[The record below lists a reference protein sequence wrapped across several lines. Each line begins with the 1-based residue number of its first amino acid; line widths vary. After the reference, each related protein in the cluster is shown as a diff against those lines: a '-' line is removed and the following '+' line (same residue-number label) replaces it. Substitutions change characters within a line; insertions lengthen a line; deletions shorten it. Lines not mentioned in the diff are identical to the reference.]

1 MYHATSFS
9 LFPNWH
15 AGTAA
20 VGGAS
25 RALTPAK
32 RAKAIAAAQ
41 AAALRNLTAHENRVT
56 YNIAAA
62 VQKHAQD
69 ILSASGSSAAAAATG
84 RGQFVSSARR
94 PTAKDVP
101 VVIAQAL
108 QRFKANPPSSLIR
121 AVPNLHIFANN
132 LFPELKMSAIKPSS
146 DIGSAGGGGPRG
158 GGAGG
163 PHGGGGELSRAGTTG
178 GASSGGVGA
187 GCLPAISSAS
197 AAGKRALEAAAQR
210 SGAGIA
216 SASTASGAAAQKR
229 ARPGSGEATLPSGR
243 RSEHT
248 LDPNTRRQIKAV
260 REAAASDAEG
270 DADEADDDAADGD
283 GVRDEDGGAGGAK
296 TSSRYNHRGGYDSNR
311 AAESNAGRRSRAVR
325 GIASAIEV
333 ANAGAVV
340 SATEAEYRTHNA
352 TLANFVSEMQ
362 FMGKKFADLSADE
375 AAKYA
380 ELKKNVDVA
389 AAAVIDVSDAARR
402 AAASSAASEPEPKRK
417 RGALH
422 RASRVDVEPGEDAA
436 SEGGSVGGGD
446 AHEDDE
452 AESGQ
457 PLSTGGAGSEGASD
471 AGGSTD
477 EDDRTDK
484 GFKRCTFGPKGGKC
498 RTCSLGGDHKCRKVR
513 AASRGAAQTV
523 EKSKGG
529 RRRNR

>member
-1 MYHATSFS
+1 M
-9 LFPNWH
+9 
-15 AGTAA
+15 
-20 VGGAS
+20 
-25 RALTPAK
+25 
-32 RAKAIAAAQ
+32 
-41 AAALRNLTAHENRVT
+41 
-56 YNIAAA
+56 
-62 VQKHAQD
+62 
-69 ILSASGSSAAAAATG
+69 
-84 RGQFVSSARR
+84 
-94 PTAKDVP
+94 
-101 VVIAQAL
+101 
-108 QRFKANPPSSLIR
+108 
-121 AVPNLHIFANN
+121 
-132 LFPELKMSAIKPSS
+132 
-146 DIGSAGGGGPRG
+146 
-158 GGAGG
+158 
-163 PHGGGGELSRAGTTG
+163 
-178 GASSGGVGA
+178 
-187 GCLPAISSAS
+187 PAISSAS

-352 TLANFVSEMQ
+352 TLANFVKEMQ
-362 FMGKKFADLSADE
+362 FMGKMFADLSADE

-389 AAAVIDVSDAARR
+389 ASAVIDVSDAARR
-402 AAASSAASEPEPKRK
+402 AAASSAAAASEPAPKRQ
-417 RGALH
+417 RGGSQ
-422 RASRVDVEPGEDAA
+422 RASRVAVEAEEDAA

-452 AESGQ
+452 REAEAGQ
-457 PLSTGGAGSEGASD
+457 PLPASD
-471 AGGSTD
+471 AGSSEDEGGS
-477 EDDRTDK
+477 DK
-484 GFKRCTFGPKGGKC
+484 GFKRCTYGANGGKC
-498 RTCSLGGDHKCRKVR
+498 RTCSQGGDHKCRKVR
-513 AASRGAAQTV
+513 AASGAARNV
-523 EKSKGG
+523 KKGKDA
-529 RRRNR
+529 RRR